1 MDKTKRNWYS
11 TNLLLKIICL
21 LCFHFILSNCSDN
34 SANPPIDTSPK
45 NIGELD
51 TTFIINPLDAIITL
65 SLGSYWIYVDSS
77 FNESGVTVSFDT
89 VKIKS
94 TTFINGKTWFVVI
107 GSTFPNYVRSSN
119 DTLFE
124 LQPSMLPNQYVSS
137 NWLIPATLDTSE
149 YLILIGGDVPSF
161 RYCIRKDSV
170 YKIGKTK
177 FSQYSKHWEKFDSR
191 NYKIIVANGIGIIER
206 ELLFNTPTPIRYKR
220 SLLSFKI
227 IR

>member
-1 MDKTKRNWYS
+1 MKTRRRNWCS
-11 TNLLLKIICL
+11 TNLILKIIGL
-21 LCFHFILSNCSDN
+21 LCFQFILSNCN
-34 SANPPIDTSPK
+34 NNPANPPIDDSPK

-51 TTFIINPLDAIITL
+51 TTFIINPSDPIIPL

-77 FNESGVTVSFDT
+77 FNESGLTVSFDT
-89 VKIKS
+89 VTINA
-94 TTFINGKTWFVVI
+94 TTIINGKTWFVVS

-149 YLILIGGDVPSF
+149 YFILIGGDVLSF

-170 YKIGKTK
+170 YKIGKTS
-177 FSQYSKHWEKFDSR
+177 FSQYSKHWEKSDSR
-191 NYKIIVANGIGIIER
+191 NYSIIVANGIGIIER
-206 ELLFNTPTPIRYKR
+206 ELIFNTPTPIRYKR